1 MSTATTMSERRKYQR
16 RSEIERIAELEQRI
30 AEIKAKQVEKEQKQ
44 DPVLREIP
52 KLQRKL
58 KKFVQ
63 FAVANDRQ
71 DIANTVM
78 AFAAGLDRILH
89 ADESGARRRV
99 SSEEA
104 P

>member
-1 MSTATTMSERRKYQR
+1 MAERRKYQR
-16 RSEIERIAELEQRI
+16 RSELERIAELEQRI
-30 AEIKAKQVEKEQKQ
+30 AEIKAKQTEKEQKK

-78 AFAAGLDRILH
+78 AFAAGLDRIQL
-89 ADESGARRRV
+89 AEESGARRRAT
-99 SSEEA
+99 SEAA